1 MTVHTGRDI
10 INHLPFEKLLSQA
23 GLDRAMKKTIDRMN
37 KYGLSNEKI
46 ADTMAQWKGGSC
58 PVCRREYVQKHSNVK
73 VQTEED
79 DEEIILSDFI
89 YYEPRCNCLSKLS
102 HNKREEEHL
111 QKRILESGIPNS
123 MREVEF
129 DVWDYSVS
137 EALTACMERN
147 KDMLQDGSFFAG
159 LGAVLCGTPGV
170 GKTHVGISML
180 RWIMKHSKLEVTFVP
195 MADIIGRI
203 IRSGKDKDYEEEI
216 KLYDVVMLD
225 DIDKVH
231 SQSEWVKQKIFSII
245 DGMMRAKKHIIIT
258 TNMLTMLDF
267 DEKFDLSV
275 ASRLVGECTF
285 VMFPE
290 GEDYRKLRK
299 KRELLNK
306 RDRELI
312 G

>member
-1 MTVHTGRDI
+1 MTSYTSRNV
-10 INHLPFEKLLSQA
+10 INHLPFKKLLSQE
-23 GLDRAMKKTIDRMN
+23 GIDRAMKKTLSRM
-37 KYGLSNEKI
+37 KEFGIPDEEI
-46 ADTMAQWKGGSC
+46 ADASAQWQGGSC
-58 PVCRREYVQKHSNVK
+58 PVCRKKYEKKRSNIRIKRED
-73 VQTEED
+73 ED
-79 DEEIILSDFI
+79 ELVLSDFI
-89 YYEPRCNCLSKLS
+89 YYEPQCGCLSRLS
-102 HNKREEEHL
+102 HNRQEEQQL
-111 QKRILESGIPNS
+111 QKRIMESGIPSS

-137 EALTACMERN
+137 EATTECMN
-147 KDMLQDGSFFAG
+147 NSKKMLEDGSFFSG

-195 MADIIGRI
+195 MADIIGNI
-203 IRSGKDKDYEEEI
+203 IRSGKDNDYEEEI
-216 KLYDVVMLD
+216 KLFDVVMLD

-231 SQSEWVKQKIFSII
+231 SQSDWVKQKIFSII
-245 DGMMRAKKHIIIT
+245 DGMMRARKHIIIT
-258 TNMLTMLDF
+258 TNMLTMIDF

-275 ASRLVGECTF
+275 ASRLVGECSF

-290 GEDYRKLRK
+290 GGDYRKLRK

-312 G
+312 GQ